1 MAAAV
6 AGPAAAA
13 EAAAAAAACPAAVGA
28 AGADAAA
35 FAVTVDAAAAGAAV
49 GAGFCVQSSCLAL
62 SSGAARKHELLL
74 LPCRQAS
81 QMLKR
86 EGKGREGKGREGK
99 GREGTELPF
108 GVKFISSQ
116 AFTPGCP
123 AIKQNLKIPVILN
136 QYSLAC
142 GASCD

>member
-1 MAAAV
+1 MLV
-6 AGPAAAA
+6 LL
-13 EAAAAAAACPAAVGA
+13 V
-28 AGADAAA
+28 
-35 FAVTVDAAAAGAAV
+35 
-49 GAGFCVQSSCLAL
+49 
-62 SSGAARKHELLL
+62 LLL
-74 LPCRQAS
+74 VLVFVCSLHALRCLPAQQGSTSCCSFPAGRQARC
-81 QMLKR
+81 R

-99 GREGTELPF
+99 GREGKELPF

>member
-1 MAAAV
+1 VAAAV

-99 GREGTELPF
+99 ELPF

>member
-1 MAAAV
+1 VAAAV

-99 GREGTELPF
+99 GREGTAVWRQVHKQPSVYTRLPRDQAKF
-108 GVKFISSQ
+108 ENSCHFESVQSGVWSQ
-116 AFTPGCP
+116 
-123 AIKQNLKIPVILN
+123 L
-136 QYSLAC
+136 
-142 GASCD
+142 